1 MESYVG
7 VDYSF
12 YIVLRFFHPRVRG
25 SKSLQVILGSAGGGQ
40 LGDTDLDQPT
50 SLDKLS
56 RKRTRSY
63 QVLGPR
69 REQGRIKRR
78 PFGYR
83 VHSGPATVLY
93 LQNPLCP

>member
-7 VDYSF
+7 VYYSF
-12 YIVLRFFHPRVRG
+12 YVVFRLLHACVRG
-25 SKSLQVILGSAGGGQ
+25 SESLQVILGSAGGGQ
-40 LGDTDLDQPT
+40 LGDADLDQPT

-56 RKRTRSY
+56 RERTRPY
-63 QVLGPR
+63 QVLGSR
-69 REQGRIKRR
+69 REQGWIKRR